1 MTNFAPVNDKSLYIM
16 VHELYLSKADA
27 RRYADEFA
35 NEIGGWVKDEIS
47 SVDDRTSFDYKD
59 REIQD
64 FAGECPAFQVIDAD
78 GSLAG
83 LYGYTED

>member
-1 MTNFAPVNDKSLYIM
+1 MIAK
-16 VHELYLSKADA
+16 ELYLKRAEA
-27 RRYADEFA
+27 LNYAKEFA
-35 NEIGGWVKDEIS
+35 IESGGWVKDELS